1 MYSLGVEIQ
10 VGLTVLKAKAKEKEK
25 AIEYLYIEKDKT
37 HVIYWKKIHRTLA
50 KGHPYAH
57 VHDQLEAN
65 KKFHSIKKT
74 EAKS

>member
-1 MYSLGVEIQ
+1 MYSLVVEIQ
-10 VGLTVLKAKAKEKEK
+10 VGLTVLKAKEK